1 MKSQS
6 LYQLLGKKDD
16 NVPGEQEEE
25 EEEQEPAVVGSDGE
39 EDDRAVVGSDAEPD
53 SDSDTASDT
62 ASNDSE
68 PDMKAEL
75 VKNFLRFASAPA
87 AAIEKPAMGGHH
99 TRSGLAPLW
108 FDDYFWVA
116 DTNKEFLVVTVR
128 DRHKFKETNAAAVW
142 GKAPMTKQ
150 VHPRDV
156 GESRSNPVRTL
167 LLLRG
172 WALWRAR
179 HNGWADAVICRARHF
194 REQESL
200 LEEDVRALG
209 APCRLL
215 GNSDANSV
223 FRRLLPD
230 LTARLQK
237 GRASSAS
244 SSSVR

>member
-1 MKSQS
+1 M
-6 LYQLLGKKDD
+6 
-16 NVPGEQEEE
+16 
-25 EEEQEPAVVGSDGE
+25 VGSDGE

-62 ASNDSE
+62 ASNDSG

-75 VKNFLRFASAPA
+75 VKNFLKFASAPA
-87 AAIEKPAMGGHH
+87 AAIEKTAMGGHH

-150 VHPRDV
+150 IHPRDV

-244 SSSVR
+244 SSSVRLAGR